1 MDVTATTRYVRLS
14 PFKARGLVRKL
25 RGKPVNEALKLV
37 EFSPTKAGQLIG
49 KTLRSA
55 IANAA
60 NNAKLPVE
68 QLRIKEAVVEEGPR
82 LKRYW
87 PRSRGMVRPILRRM
101 AHIRIVLTD
110 GREEVL

>member
-1 MDVTATTRYVRLS
+1 MDVAATTRFVRLS

-25 RGKPVNEALKLV
+25 RGKPVHEALKLV
-37 EFSPTKAGQLIG
+37 EFSPTKAAQLVS
-49 KTLRSA
+49 KTIRSA

-68 QLRIKEAVVEEGPR
+68 HLWIKEAVIEEGPR

-87 PRSRGMVRPILRRM
+87 PRSRGMVRPILRRT
-101 AHIRIVLTD
+101 AHIRIVLTNAK
-110 GREEVL
+110 EEVV